1 MVLFA
6 VMAFLAGVLVA
17 IIESTLANAL
27 EIGGVRPDLAVL
39 CVVVATSR
47 IRFRKTM
54 TLAFML
60 GLTRDFFCEGVIG
73 MSACSLTL
81 TAYVLLLL
89 EDSLVT
95 SNRSAQVVI
104 TFLGAVISGTLFLLL
119 KVVLPYEIG
128 SARHIFDMLFWTALY
143 TAALAP
149 VAFAAT
155 KKPQFPSYFRL
166 KMKYKVRH
174 ETLPE
179 AEV

>member
-6 VMAFLAGVLVA
+6 FKAFLAGVLLAV
-17 IIESTLANAL
+17 IESTLANAL
-27 EIGGVRPDLAVL
+27 EIAGIRPDIAVL

-54 TLAFML
+54 TLAFTL
-60 GLTRDFFCEGVIG
+60 GLARDFFCGGVIG

-81 TAYVLLLL
+81 TAYVLLVI

-95 SNRSAQVVI
+95 SNRSAQVFI
-104 TFLGAVISGTLFLLL
+104 TFLGSVISGTLFLLL
-119 KVVLPYEIG
+119 KVILQYGIG
-128 SARHIFDMLFWTALY
+128 SAGHIFDMLFWTALY
-143 TAALAP
+143 TALLAP
-149 VAFAAT
+149 AAFALT
-155 KKPQFPSYFRL
+155 KKPQFPSYLRL